1 VNVRRYAR
9 SITQM
14 LAVWFALFVGVSMA
28 TPLVNPTT
36 VDHVCSGTLGSKLI
50 VIDNDGDDSSTG
62 LSMDCPLCS
71 GHIQHQFAVDSTA
84 AAPSSLAHALLPSQA
99 AFIASITA
107 PPLPSRGPPKH

>member
-1 VNVRRYAR
+1 MNVRRFAR

-50 VIDNDGDDSSTG
+50 VIDSDGDDLDTA
-62 LSMDCPLCS
+62 LAMDCPLCS
-71 GHIQHQFAVDSTA
+71 GHIQHQFAVDSPA
-84 AAPSSLAHALLPSQA
+84 AAPSSLSHALLPSQA